1 MSLMKT
7 VRFLPALVLLC
18 SAQSATTQELN
29 DAVVVSNALP
39 EKFLKPGADQIA
51 IEEDKRS
58 RMTVPVNIVDS
69 GPYEFIIDTAAQRTI
84 LSTEVAGK
92 LDLDLEERVN
102 VIALAGNTTVQTVYV
117 PELTLGRQSYNGL
130 ISPTFRSNNLG
141 ADGVLGLDSLQGQRI
156 LFDFV
161 GRTISV
167 EDTRK
172 KIRRSSAREI
182 VVTAKRR
189 SGQLIFTRAT
199 IQGIKVNVIIDTGG
213 ELSIGNKALQK
224 RLRLR
229 NSALRQID
237 LIDVTGRT
245 VAADYGVAKDLQ
257 IGRARFGNVPIAFSD
272 IEPFRALKLQ
282 KRPSLFL
289 GMNALRSFDR
299 MAIDFA
305 NRKIYFKLPQG
316 A

>member
-1 MSLMKT
+1 MKT
-7 VRFLPALVLLC
+7 FKLLPVFALFCL
-18 SAQSATTQELN
+18 AQPATTQELN
-29 DAVVVSNALP
+29 DAVAVSNALP

-58 RMTVPVNIVDS
+58 RMTVPVQIVDS

-84 LSTEVAGK
+84 LSKEVAGK
-92 LDLDLEERVN
+92 LELELEEQVN
-102 VIALAGNTTVQTVYV
+102 VVALAGNTVVQTVFV

-130 ISPTFRSNNLG
+130 VSPTFRAGNLG

-161 GRTISV
+161 GQTISV

-199 IQGIKVNVIIDTGG
+199 I
-213 ELSIGNKALQK
+213 EGNKGQ
-224 RLRLR
+224 RYHRHGR
-229 NSALRQID
+229 
-237 LIDVTGRT
+237 RT
-245 VAADYGVAKDLQ
+245 VDWQQSPAKAAPAEGFRITAD
-257 IGRARFGNVPIAFSD
+257 RSD
-272 IEPFRALKLQ
+272 RC
-282 KRPSLFL
+282 
-289 GMNALRSFDR
+289 NRS
-299 MAIDFA
+299 
-305 NRKIYFKLPQG
+305 NG
-316 A
+316 CC